1 MKSCLNLMKATQI
14 SINIPDWLNAPD
26 TTIDYNEALAKR
38 YQHTGLWLVQ
48 GAAFNEWLSK
58 DNSSLW
64 IDGFAGCGKSVLC
77 STAID
82 YIFQHRRSN
91 PRIGMVFFC
100 FTFTDKSKQ
109 DASALLLAFLWQLS
123 SQLKNANADLVRLK
137 AEHSDGTPPLL
148 MLLKCLRQL
157 VQEYDD
163 VFIIVGESPK
173 GTARDQVLD
182 ALKSMRKW
190 SLGRL
195 HLFITSRGEPDI
207 RESLVP
213 SLDED
218 VAMKNEGIGKDF
230 ANFISGGLDQDY
242 KLRK

>member
-109 DASALLLAFLWQLS
+109 D
-123 SQLKNANADLVRLK
+123 VRLK

-182 ALKSMRKW
+182 ALNSMRKW